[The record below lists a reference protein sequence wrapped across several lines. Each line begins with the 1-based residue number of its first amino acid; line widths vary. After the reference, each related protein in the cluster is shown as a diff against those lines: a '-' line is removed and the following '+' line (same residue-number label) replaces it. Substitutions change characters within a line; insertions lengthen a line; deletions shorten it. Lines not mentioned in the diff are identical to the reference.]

1 MSKVATI
8 ASLVR
13 AAARTEDEFGTTVQN
28 VIDEA
33 DHARTAEFFDK
44 MNIPRSVA
52 GDKTTEDIPEFVVGP
67 DKIGDYEQEKAIAD
81 GIQKYMDRHERK
93 IKWHAGHPSMEGT
106 DNVVLV
112 VRTGSAVT
120 KHRLD
125 RLQLLLRSKDELNA
139 QEWAI
144 ARELMNRSYL
154 SYRNYLKLLSQN
166 WVDAMIPTVGRED
179 LSQRLEGFYEIVDD
193 TIRAMEDHR
202 KRLEERRLELTVL
215 PLSDAYPPVKPPNY
229 FGGDLMGVGPW
240 SQFWSNIVSRAHH
253 FRETVG

>member
-13 AAARTEDEFGTTVQN
+13 AAARTEDEFFTTVQN
-28 VIDEA
+28 VIEEA

-52 GDKTTEDIPEFVVGP
+52 GDKTTEDLPDFVAGP
-67 DKIGDYEQEKAIAD
+67 DKIGTYEEEKAIAD

-93 IKWHAGHPSMEGT
+93 IKWHAGHASMEGA
-106 DNVVLV
+106 DNIALV
-112 VRTGSAVT
+112 MRTGSAVT
-120 KHRLD
+120 RHRLD
-125 RLQLLLRSKDELNA
+125 RLQLLLRSKDELTA
-139 QEWAI
+139 LEWAI

-154 SYRNYLKLLSQN
+154 SFRNYLELMSNN
-166 WVDAMIPTVGRED
+166 WVDAMIVTVGREE
-179 LSQRLEGFYEIVDD
+179 LAQRMGGFYEIVDD
-193 TIRAMEDHR
+193 AIRVLEDHH

-240 SQFWSNIVSRAHH
+240 SQFWSQIVARAHH

>member
-1 MSKVATI
+1 
-8 ASLVR
+8 
-13 AAARTEDEFGTTVQN
+13 
-28 VIDEA
+28 
-33 DHARTAEFFDK
+33 

-52 GDKTTEDIPEFVVGP
+52 GDKTTETLAAIIVTP
-67 DKIGDYEQEKAIAD
+67 DQIGDYEEEKAIAD

-112 VRTGSAVT
+112 MRTGSMIT
-120 KHRLD
+120 RHRLD
-125 RLQLLLRSKDELNA
+125 RLQLLLRSKDELTA

-154 SYRNYLKLLSQN
+154 SFRNYLQLMGTP
-166 WVDAMIPTVGRED
+166 WVDAMIQTVGRDE
-179 LSQRLEGFYEIVDD
+179 LAQRLEGFYEIVDD

-240 SQFWSNIVSRAHH
+240 SQFWSNIVARAHH